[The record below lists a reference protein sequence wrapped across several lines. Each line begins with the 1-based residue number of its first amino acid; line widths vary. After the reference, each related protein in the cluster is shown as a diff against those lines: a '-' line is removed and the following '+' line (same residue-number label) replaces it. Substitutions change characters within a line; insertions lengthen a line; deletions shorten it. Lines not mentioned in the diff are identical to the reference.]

1 EDLVAADR
9 HQLLDHHS
17 ARQDDVRALGPQAA
31 HAAALARAERLQP
44 RAQLRDLVAPQLE
57 PVRRGPV
64 LFDGAQED
72 AAEGA
77 QAPAE
82 ADQRVARAGP
92 GQHAEQPLARL
103 AAQRLDLPG
112 AGRIVTQ
119 EAQGRP
125 DRAEGHARDPRD
137 PSTPNARDLEAPAAQ
152 IDDRAA

>member
-1 EDLVAADR
+1 
-9 HQLLDHHS
+9 
-17 ARQDDVRALGPQAA
+17 QDDVGALGLQAA

-44 RAQLRDLVAPQLE
+44 RTQLLDLLTPELE

-64 LFDGAQED
+64 LLDGAQED

-92 GQHAEQPLARL
+92 RQHAEQALTRL
-103 AAQRLDLPG
+103 AAQRLDLLG

-125 DRAEGHARDPRD
+125 DRPEGHARDPRD
-137 PSTPNARDLEAPAAQ
+137 PSAANARDLEAPAAQ
-152 IDDRAA
+152 IDDRAAVQWSAP